1 MTLLILDVNYWPCIL
16 EIIFLLHIMKFK
28 YISKNYKDAE
38 IPRKTNS
45 ISAAII
51 VWKYLGLYLEY
62 KVNQ

>member
-1 MTLLILDVNYWPCIL
+1 MLITDLDMRIKY
-16 EIIFLLHIMKFK
+16 FLLPITKFK

-38 IPRKTNS
+38 IPRKTDS